1 MTTNHRPAGMAWDK
15 PSTVYCP
22 GLDQWSSA
30 TDTDTPDC
38 LHLKMSAATC
48 TDSHAWWSQ
57 SASAT
62 CTVHRWTCRH
72 IKQRMCQVYSRPSQ
86 LEGLRVQ
93 SPNEPVSHVRERH
106 ARQRNQCQMYW
117 VYSPQPT
124 RVSREQCPDHVLVR
138 ILSSKSLFGDKK
150 CTAPFLND
158 SATAGFHE
166 SKRDCNSVMS
176 RKVRCSECISEM
188 LGHDI
193 TNPHLMFPSDRR
205 FDLEA
210 TSPSSSTNWRR
221 RSSYRQTERQTWPF
235 IWWHRQTDN

>member
-138 ILSSKSLFGDKK
+138 ILSSKSLFGDKNALHHSWMIPPQQDFMNPNGIAILSWAGRFVAVNVYQK
-150 CTAPFLND
+150 C
-158 SATAGFHE
+158 
-166 SKRDCNSVMS
+166 
-176 RKVRCSECISEM
+176 
-188 LGHDI
+188 
-193 TNPHLMFPSDRR
+193 
-205 FDLEA
+205 
-210 TSPSSSTNWRR
+210 
-221 RSSYRQTERQTWPF
+221 
-235 IWWHRQTDN
+235 